1 MTHGGRVFF
10 TDINEELGLKT
21 HQALV
26 DEFGA
31 GRVEFSVHDVV
42 SMESWRLVWT
52 RAETFFSDTGGVEA
66 LVNNAGVYLSGDQDW
81 KRNVIDVNITGVM
94 HGTELALE
102 KMKTGVIVQVS
113 LTHASHVSF
122 LIVDVSGWICGL
134 HGEEHCSWSLHL
146 I

>member
-1 MTHGGRVFF
+1 MS
-10 TDINEELGLKT
+10 E
-21 HQALV
+21 
-26 DEFGA
+26 
-31 GRVEFSVHDVV
+31 
-42 SMESWRLVWT
+42 ESWRLVWT

-113 LTHASHVSF
+113 LSHASHV
-122 LIVDVSGWICGL
+122 
-134 HGEEHCSWSLHL
+134 
-146 I
+146 